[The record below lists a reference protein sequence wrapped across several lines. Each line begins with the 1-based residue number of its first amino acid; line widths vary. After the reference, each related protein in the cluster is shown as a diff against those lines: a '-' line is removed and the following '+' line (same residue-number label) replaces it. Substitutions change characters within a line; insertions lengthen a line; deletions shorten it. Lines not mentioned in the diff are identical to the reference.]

1 MLGVFAKFETNL
13 RRERQMK
20 GIAQAKAN
28 GVYAGNGR
36 PASIRAARMREMKVQ
51 ETGATEIAKALG
63 VHRASVCR
71 LPKRPRRM
79 MRRQ

>member
-1 MLGVFAKFETNL
+1 MQT
-13 RRERQMK
+13 
-20 GIAQAKAN
+20 
-28 GVYAGNGR
+28 GNGR
-36 PASIRAARMREMKVQ
+36 PASIQAARMHEMKVQ